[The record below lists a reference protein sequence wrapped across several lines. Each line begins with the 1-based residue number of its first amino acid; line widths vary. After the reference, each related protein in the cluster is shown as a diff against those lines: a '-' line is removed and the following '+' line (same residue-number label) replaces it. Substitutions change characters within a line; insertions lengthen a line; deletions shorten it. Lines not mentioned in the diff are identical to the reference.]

1 VALVMTLVGLG
12 IAPRALVD
20 SRFAASDDILR
31 QRQERMLKNSSE
43 RLVVRVWERR
53 AAPVTTN
60 AGSSN

>member
-1 VALVMTLVGLG
+1 LG